1 MKKRFVFIACLFLMS
16 LIGLFAAENQTTPVQ
31 YKPDSGETPE
41 QFFEREYKV
50 LWKMIPEYQQF
61 AIACTS
67 NLCERRNQFHLD
79 FGTRINFED
88 TTTGKSVLNDGW
100 EIFNYDQLM
109 EHWNELSAG
118 EQNNKY
124 IKLKEL
130 LEKYPKLSV
139 LEIGKKEQLT
149 VTEVS
154 RMYFVK
160 DKKDLLGIHNLEA
173 WIDGRRIS
181 IMRWGI
187 GAGYISEEEATAL
200 IKPVVAKI
208 KDDYVSYEEFI
219 SHWIAGFCFNAVFDS
234 TVPECTDNL
243 LAAHKTARAYV
254 PYELLAFTGKNAD
267 KNHTMTLEESIYTP
281 SELAA
286 KMIPAQKAFKRY
298 WNDEPDISILNEL
311 IAAEKDYP
319 EICDIT
325 FESHFILMC
334 KFCSAQERA
343 DFVDAN
349 RKYVFSLDEKSELVN
364 YVTGVYFNDLIR
376 TYQPEKLI
384 SVYKALPNSLQTNED
399 NYFNYGYANYLMSNI
414 CSTVLERDIYIS
426 RAVNV
431 FNQLK
436 KRGYDN
442 GNFINCWLNVVES
455 L

>member
-1 MKKRFVFIACLFLMS
+1 MYKNYR
-16 LIGLFAAENQTTPVQ
+16 LIKEENIKEINSKAQLLEHV
-31 YKPDSGETPE
+31 KSGA
-41 QFFEREYKV
+41 RVV
-50 LWKMIPEYQQF
+50 L
-61 AIACTS
+61 
-67 NLCERRNQFHLD
+67 L
-79 FGTRINFED
+79 
-88 TTTGKSVLNDGW
+88 LNDDENKVFQIGFKTPPTDDTGVPH
-100 EIFNYDQLM
+100 IM
-109 EHWNELSAG
+109 EHSTLCGSK
-118 EQNNKY
+118 KY
-124 IKLKEL
+124 PVKEPFVEL
-130 LEKYPKLSV
+130 LKGSLNTFLNAITFSDKTIYPV
-139 LEIGKKEQLT
+139 
-149 VTEVS
+149 
-154 RMYFVK
+154 
-160 DKKDLLGIHNLEA
+160 
-173 WIDGRRIS
+173 
-181 IMRWGI
+181 
-187 GAGYISEEEATAL
+187 
-200 IKPVVAKI
+200 
-208 KDDYVSYEEFI
+208 
-219 SHWIAGFCFNAVFDS
+219 
-234 TVPECTDNL
+234 
-243 LAAHKTARAYV
+243 AAHKTARAYV
-254 PYELLAFTGKNAD
+254 PYEQLAFTGKNAD

-343 DFVDAN
+343 DFVDSN